1 MKKKL
6 LFFLLTTTLLSACSA
21 LNKES
26 NSQLSPVDSSSSKE
40 NNNSSSNDMDK
51 TTTSS
56 SSEEST
62 VATGAEIF
70 ADFITAYENDTFPSE
85 SEYPEP
91 RIRYSE
97 YAFYD
102 INNDGIEE
110 ILIGSL
116 QTDGSVYL
124 ATFLHKDEDF
134 QKSGEESDLRLFQLY
149 SYQGTYRG
157 SYNLFDDGA
166 ILFTTWSPGTG
177 YGTATTYYL
186 ANGSTDILKEQE
198 IDVRIPGD
206 DPVALSGL
214 DASRTVDLSN
224 LDWYAFH
231 LKE

>member
-6 LFFLLTTTLLSACSA
+6 LFFLFTTVLLSACSV

-26 NSQLSPVDSSSSKE
+26 NSQLSPVDSPSSKE
-40 NNNSSSNDMDK
+40 NNSTS
-51 TTTSS
+51 TTDTDNTIVSS
-56 SSEEST
+56 SSEEAP

-70 ADFITAYENDTFPSE
+70 SDFITAYENDTLPSE
-85 SEYPEP
+85 REYPEP
-91 RIRYSE
+91 RVRYSE

-102 INNDGIEE
+102 INNDGVEE

-134 QKSGEESDLRLFQLY
+134 QKLGEELDLRLFQLY

-157 SYNLFDDGA
+157 SYTLFDDGA

-206 DPVALSGL
+206 DPIALSGF